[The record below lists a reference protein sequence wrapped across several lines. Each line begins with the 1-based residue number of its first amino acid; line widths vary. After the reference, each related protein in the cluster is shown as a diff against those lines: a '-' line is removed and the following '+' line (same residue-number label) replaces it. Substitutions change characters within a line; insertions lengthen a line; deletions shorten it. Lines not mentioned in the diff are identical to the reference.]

1 MVVSLN
7 SRLESNQG
15 GEEKVEGAR
24 TPKTADP
31 VSKMTVKGCRG
42 VPTPTSMKYCVPFL
56 LKMGIWSTCV
66 RCQGLGFEVGGSG

>member
-1 MVVSLN
+1 M
-7 SRLESNQG
+7 RF
-15 GEEKVEGAR
+15 EGSR

-31 VSKMTVKGCRG
+31 VSKMTVKGWRG

-66 RCQGLGFEVGGSG
+66 PFEGLQGYLDSENSPPHRNTIGP